1 MARNKFKSAINH
13 IKSTKIDE
21 KIQRLNEAPTNNTS
35 SVYDLSP
42 RGQRYGRYDRD
53 PEKVFY
59 ANADG
64 SWPSGVPGTPGER
77 TYTRPIGYWEE
88 GPGATPSV
96 QHDEI
101 IKLDFSYNTQVDNPR
116 QTTTLIDED
125 TGRVFT
131 DLPPNSRSFILGPL
145 VDMYFH
151 NHGYDNR
158 TNIGYI
164 QKDTRE
170 FVLLGYI
177 QGTWGNDD
185 NGLPIRADGFETGSN
200 ARVWDGAEASF
211 FATNPSFTF
220 EMLQWHHDRLK
231 EGKYVKNVS
240 FFNSG
245 GVPIQTGRGGTG
257 QPAGSSQGNVSG
269 SPIGGDAGNNG
280 DADLTHGSGGEPTIG
295 TQQNPPI
302 PGNNDDADVH
312 GPQGDKAAL
321 ELAIRIR

>member
-101 IKLDFSYNTQVDNPR
+101 IKLDFSYNTQIDDPR
-116 QTTTLIDED
+116 QTTSLIDED

-164 QKDTRE
+164 QKDTWE

-177 QGTWGNDD
+177 QGTWEMMIMVCQFVLMDLKILVKDLILEFGME
-185 NGLPIRADGFETGSN
+185 RAGF
-200 ARVWDGAEASF
+200 
-211 FATNPSFTF
+211 
-220 EMLQWHHDRLK
+220 
-231 EGKYVKNVS
+231 
-240 FFNSG
+240 
-245 GVPIQTGRGGTG
+245 
-257 QPAGSSQGNVSG
+257 
-269 SPIGGDAGNNG
+269 
-280 DADLTHGSGGEPTIG
+280 
-295 TQQNPPI
+295 
-302 PGNNDDADVH
+302 
-312 GPQGDKAAL
+312 
-321 ELAIRIR
+321 